1 MSDNDKREKVEV
13 YADNLRRAYDKAD
26 DNTRVVLDAL
36 FGTIHFGGEDGN
48 KPDLKDYKTIRTYED
63 ACVALG
69 ERVDE
74 ETLKAANVP
83 AHIIAE
89 MKLELVCK
97 ALWGGV
103 NNCNPCEDGKVWWY
117 PCMAFWTKDE
127 IADKDDEDR
136 VALLSARASSGA
148 GAGFGCLW
156 MRMVGVRGRMRTG
169 ASACA
174 LTPKKRQNTL
184 SASSW
189 NCGLNIWP
197 TTSRLEGIWS
207 ECIAKFQ
214 GIADTFR
221 ACR

>member
-48 KPDLKDYKTIRTYED
+48 KPDLKDYKTICTYED

-127 IADKDDEDR
+127 IADKDEDR
-136 VALLSARASSGA
+136 VALLCAHANDGT
-148 GAGFGCLW
+148 GAGFGCLDAY
-156 MRMVGVRGRMRTG
+156 GR
-169 ASACA
+169 
-174 LTPKKRQNTL
+174 
-184 SASSW
+184 SSW
-189 NCGLNIWP
+189 TDADGGF
-197 TTSRLEGIWS
+197 RL
-207 ECIAKFQ
+207 CL
-214 GIADTFR
+214 DTEEMAEYFGR
-221 ACR
+221 QFVELWAEYLAYNFKVGGHLE